1 MRSSTVSRLKMRE
14 TANAYACI
22 ETYWNSVIVIQV
34 PWWLLLLLLL
44 LLQRWQSLV
53 LAQVRERRW
62 KYMKITSIWQKKWK
76 LADTS
81 LLRYG
86 LQLLYTLQSSISTIF
101 PFIRR
106 NVLLPCLGDVSS
118 RTVGTRRLGWPF
130 LTTSSYLLWT
140 GSMCGRRVEKW
151 TILWGGR
158 GNCTWRK
165 VNQHV

>member
-1 MRSSTVSRLKMRE
+1 MRMHVSEHIKQCYRYRGTMVASSSPSPPPPSPPPKVAIIGAGPGKT
-14 TANAYACI
+14 
-22 ETYWNSVIVIQV
+22 
-34 PWWLLLLLLL
+34 
-44 LLQRWQSLV
+44 
-53 LAQVRERRW
+53 RW
-62 KYMKITSIWQKKWK
+62 KYMKITSIWQKMWK

-86 LQLLYTLQSSISTIF
+86 QQLLYTPQSSISTIF

-106 NVLLPCLGDVSS
+106 NVLLPCLGDVSP

>member
-62 KYMKITSIWQKKWK
+62 KYMKIT
-76 LADTS
+76 
-81 LLRYG
+81 
-86 LQLLYTLQSSISTIF
+86 QLLYTPQSSISTIF